1 MGPLKKNIAISNEFF
16 IFFGII
22 LLLISF
28 LELRNLNGA
37 NYNLIAISILMWI
50 IIFSIIPVG
59 IIFKKKL
66 NKVKILIISII
77 IGLIVATL
85 SQQIPKGSQESLWIL
100 LLGLGVAVLLTGCF
114 LTFFQKNYE
123 T

>member
-1 MGPLKKNIAISNEFF
+1 MGLLKKNIAISNELF
-16 IFFGII
+16 
-22 LLLISF
+22 
-28 LELRNLNGA
+28 
-37 NYNLIAISILMWI
+37 IAISILMWI

-77 IGLIVATL
+77 ISLIVATL
-85 SQQIPKGSQESLWIL
+85 SQQIPKGSQESFWAL

-114 LTFFQKNYE
+114 LILCQKRE
-123 T
+123 PKPLPTIP

>member
-1 MGPLKKNIAISNEFF
+1 MGLLKKNIAISNEFF

-28 LELRNLNGA
+28 LELRNLNGV
-37 NYNLIAISILMWI
+37 NYNFIVISILMWI

-66 NKVKILIISII
+66 NKVKILITSII
-77 IGLIVATL
+77 IGLIAATL
-85 SQQIPKGSQESLWIL
+85 SQQIPKGSQELLWIL

-123 T
+123 S